1 MNARLST
8 QRGFTLVELL
18 IAFTLAMV
26 AMAAL
31 LSCFVFLAR
40 NFTRLANFRALEQQA
55 RTAQATLQDDLS
67 SAVAV
72 KTSTAPTDTTLA
84 LKLPDGNVTYTYDAT
99 NRRLRRQADFGVNQD
114 RYLLT
119 APGCRCAS
127 FAFSYFTASGGSTA
141 SQLTPTAHAPL
152 SIQQVQIHFTLETPN
167 TENVQTR
174 MTYAGGTAR
183 LHLRNKQKPDG
194 T

>member
-31 LSCFVFLAR
+31 LSSFVFLAR
-40 NFTRLANFRALEQQA
+40 NFTRLANFRALEQQG

-67 SAVAV
+67 LAVAV
-72 KTSTAPTDTTLA
+72 KASPAPTDTTLA
-84 LKLPDGNVTYTYDAT
+84 LQLPAGSVTYTYDAT
-99 NRRLRRQADFGVNQD
+99 NRRLRRQADFGVNPD

-119 APGCRCAS
+119 AAGCRCAA
-127 FAFSYFTASGGSTA
+127 FAFDYFTAGNGSTA
-141 SQLTPTAHAPL
+141 SQLAPTAHAPL
-152 SIQQVQIHFTLETPN
+152 SIQQVQIRFTLETPT